1 MVLDS
6 LPAPEHLRALGPGVA
21 LGLDFLERF
30 DPSTPDGRYPVAGE
44 EVFALVSS
52 YDTGPATGRRFET
65 HRRHLDVQLVAEGQ
79 ERILHAP
86 AATLTPATEYDE
98 GADVLFYVD
107 PPFSSSLLLRP
118 GELAL
123 FYPGDA
129 HKPGCMAGGRHRVK
143 KVVVKIRLTPSG
155 SR

>member
-6 LPAPEHLRALGPGVA
+6 LTAPEHLRALGPGVA
-21 LGLDFLERF
+21 AALDYLARF
-30 DPSTPDGRYPVAGE
+30 DPSTPDGRYPIDGD

-52 YDTGPATGRRFET
+52 YDTGPATERRFET
-65 HRRHLDVQLVAEGQ
+65 HRRHLDLQLVAEGT

-86 AATLTPATEYDE
+86 AAALAPATEYDE
-98 GADVLFYVD
+98 GADVRFYAD

-118 GELAL
+118 GDVAL
-123 FYPGDA
+123 FHPDDA

-143 KVVVKIRLTPSG
+143 KVVVKVRLTPPA